1 VPLISEDGDGV
12 SVYILC
18 VQRSREPRVLA
29 EGDAEVYPLRAAFTC

>member
-29 EGDAEVYPLRAAFTC
+29 EVYPLRAAFTC